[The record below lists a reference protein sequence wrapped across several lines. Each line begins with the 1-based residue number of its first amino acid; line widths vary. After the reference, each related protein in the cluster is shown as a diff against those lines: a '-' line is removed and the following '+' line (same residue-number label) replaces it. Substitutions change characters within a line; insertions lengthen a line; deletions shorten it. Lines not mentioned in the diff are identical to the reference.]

1 MMSADSIS
9 AWHPVARSADVRP
22 GANIVAG
29 FALGQELALWRS
41 ADGAPQAWENRC
53 PHRSVRF
60 TLGQVV
66 ENRLSCAY
74 HGWQYA
80 AGSGQCTR
88 IPAHPD
94 MPPPSNLCAKV
105 FRVVDAVG
113 MLWANLAGEAAQAP
127 PQDDVVPVGW
137 SFCRTLAVRAD
148 APSVRDALARRGF
161 ASDTATAAWRGPL
174 GQSSTVAL
182 VLDAQPRLAF
192 IHLWTDAAP
201 GTAAMKTLHIAAR
214 SLRSE
219 IEEEESR
226 RPQSAA

>member
-29 FALGQELALWRS
+29 FAQGQELALWRS
-41 ADGAPQAWENRC
+41 GDGAPQAWENRC

-94 MPPPSNLCAKV
+94 MAPPSTLCAKV
-105 FRVVDAVG
+105 FSAADAAG
-113 MLWANLAGEAAQAP
+113 MLWVNLAGETAQAP

-137 SFCRTLAVRAD
+137 SFCRTLAVHAD

-161 ASDTATAAWRGPL
+161 ASDTATAAWHGPL
-174 GQSSTVAL
+174 GQYGTVAL

-201 GTAAMKTLHIAAR
+201 GTAAMKTLHITAR
-214 SLRSE
+214 GLRSE

-226 RPQSAA
+226 RPQAAA

>member
-1 MMSADSIS
+1 MMSADRVS

-29 FALGQELALWRS
+29 FAQGQELALWRS

-80 AGSGQCTR
+80 AGSGQCMR

-94 MPPPSNLCAKV
+94 MPPPRNLCAQV
-105 FRVVDAVG
+105 FSAVDAAG
-113 MLWANLAGEAAQAP
+113 MLWVNLAGETAHAP
-127 PQDDVVPVGW
+127 PQDGIVPGGW
-137 SFCRTLAVRAD
+137 SFCRTLTMRAD
-148 APSVRDALARRGF
+148 AASVRTALARRGF
-161 ASDTATAAWRGPL
+161 SASAAATAAWHGLL
-174 GQSSTVAL
+174 GESGAVAL
-182 VLDAQPRLAF
+182 LLDAQPQLAF
-192 IHLWTDAAP
+192 VHLWTDAAP

-214 SLRSE
+214 DLRTD
-219 IEEEESR
+219 IEER
-226 RPQSAA
+226 RQPQKAA